1 MRAPE
6 QGSRRVNEQ
15 PSKIVLAVVNLK
27 GGTGK
32 TTSAA
37 FLAHAL
43 HETGWRVLGVDAD
56 PQRSMLDWSAESP
69 AGWPFTV
76 VGLATRM
83 LARDLEGVTGDH
95 NAMVIDTPPL
105 EEQQGIVRAALQA
118 ATHVVI
124 PVAPTPIEYRRL
136 AAVQEALDDSVA
148 TRRSGAPPESAVL
161 LTRTVS
167 GASSTNVW
175 REAIEEDGMRVLKVP
190 VTRLER
196 YSQSFGDNIQ
206 HASDS
211 AYGDAIWEMFG

>member
-6 QGSRRVNEQ
+6 QPSRV
-15 PSKIVLAVVNLK
+15 ILAVVNLK
-27 GGTGK
+27 GGTAK

-56 PQRSMLDWSAESP
+56 PQRSLLDWSAESP
-69 AGWPFTV
+69 AGWPFPV

-83 LARDLEGVTGDH
+83 LARDLTGITGDH
-95 NAMVIDTPPL
+95 NAIVIDTPPL
-105 EEQQGIVRAALQA
+105 EEQAGIVKAALLA
-118 ATHVVI
+118 ATHVVV

-136 AAVQEALDDSVA
+136 AAVRNEVEQSGGGRPDGEPPALSVLI
-148 TRRSGAPPESAVL
+148 TRA
-161 LTRTVS
+161 VS

-175 REAIEEDGMRVLKVP
+175 REAMTEDGLHVLKVP

-196 YSQSFGDNIQ
+196 YSQAYGDDVAQ
-206 HASDS
+206 ASDS
-211 AYGDAIWEMFG
+211 AYGDAIWELFG